1 LSDPVIKYVAIKNGD
16 RLYQGEI
23 LGEMIQVRQSAK
35 TIGGDKPPQ
44 LDEIVHPFA
53 IVMTQ
58 DCDLE
63 QDFNIRKNNVEGQ
76 SLLANVLFC
85 EAMATAD
92 LKARVPP
99 GKDIWKRVIQNK
111 DERYQC
117 IESIPPDQDLV
128 GAGIP
133 SLGCDFKR
141 YFTAPAEEVYLRIE
155 LGQISRRSRLVT
167 PYAEHLLSRFCFFQ
181 SRVPLPED
189 HNVPLST

>member
-1 LSDPVIKYVAIKNGD
+1 LSVNKYIAVQPGE
-16 RLYQGEI
+16 RLHQGEV
-23 LGEMIQVRQSAK
+23 LQGLIQVRQSLK
-35 TIGGDKPPQ
+35 TISGDGPPQ

-63 QDFNIRKNNVEGQ
+63 QDFNFRTGTVQG
-76 SLLANVLFC
+76 SSPLANILFC

-92 LKARVPP
+92 FKAKVPQ

-117 IESIPPDQDLV
+117 LEAVPPGQDLA
-128 GAGIP
+128 GTGIP

-141 YFTAPAEEVYLRIE
+141 YFTVPAEEVYYRIK
-155 LGQISRRSRLVT
+155 LSQVARRSRLIT
-167 PYAEHLLSRFCFFQ
+167 PYAEHLLSRFCIFQ
-181 SRVPLPED
+181 SRVPLPEN
-189 HNVPLST
+189 HEVPL